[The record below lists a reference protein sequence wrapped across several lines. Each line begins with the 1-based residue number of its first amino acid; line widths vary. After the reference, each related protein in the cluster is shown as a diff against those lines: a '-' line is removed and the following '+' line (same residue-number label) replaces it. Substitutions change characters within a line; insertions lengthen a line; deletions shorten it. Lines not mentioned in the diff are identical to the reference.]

1 MPEGIDPK
9 TTLLANV
16 IGTPS
21 AELEALL
28 AGPSQQAA
36 VLVGLIERPAGL
48 QILLTERAAHLA
60 HHAGQISFPGG
71 RLNDASESHVAA
83 AIREANEEVG
93 LAPHQVDVLGQLP
106 PRLTGT
112 GFAVTPVVG
121 WIAEGFAAVPD
132 PAEVQSAFL
141 VPVAHLLDP
150 GNRRQMTRERFGSRF
165 LSYEFH
171 FERHRIWGATAAIL
185 AEFFEVINAKTI

>member
-1 MPEGIDPK
+1 MSFETEI
-9 TTLLANV
+9 LSLA
-16 IGTPS
+16 
-21 AELEALL
+21 
-28 AGPSQQAA
+28 
-36 VLVGLIERPAGL
+36 
-48 QILLTERAAHLA
+48 ERACTASHSLGALNTKIKNDWLLRCAERLELA
-60 HHAGQISFPGG
+60 
-71 RLNDASESHVAA
+71 RE

-132 PAEVQSAFL
+132 PAEVQSACL